1 MTKIDFEFET
11 KYGMFRDA
19 LHLAE
24 DRVYSHEEIEQM
36 KNSRLNN
43 WLAIVEAPPEVIDQ
57 QGE

>member
-19 LHLAE
+19 LHFVE
-24 DRVYSHEEIEQM
+24 DRVYSHDEIEKM
-36 KNSRLNN
+36 KNDRLNN
-43 WLAIVEAPPEVIDQ
+43 WLAIVESPPEVIDQ